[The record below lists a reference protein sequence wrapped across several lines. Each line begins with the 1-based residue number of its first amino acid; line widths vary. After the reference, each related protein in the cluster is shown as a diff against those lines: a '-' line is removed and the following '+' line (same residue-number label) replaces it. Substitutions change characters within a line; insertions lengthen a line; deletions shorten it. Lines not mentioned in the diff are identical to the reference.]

1 LTTPDKVPLVALA
14 FVLGIAAGK
23 RDFWLALFAWAGIG
37 AALGPT
43 SILAL
48 YWSRTTRAGV
58 IAGLVV
64 GTVVTVAWELTPRLN
79 AIACELIPAF
89 AASALATVV
98 VSLGTSRDGVATGR

>member
-1 LTTPDKVPLVALA
+1 MLL
-14 FVLGIAAGK
+14 
-23 RDFWLALFAWAGIG
+23 AWAGLS

-48 YWSRTTRAGV
+48 YWSRTTRDGV

-79 AIACELIPAF
+79 AAVYELIPAF
-89 AASALATVV
+89 AASALATVA
-98 VSLGTSRDGVATGR
+98 VSLATRQDRAA